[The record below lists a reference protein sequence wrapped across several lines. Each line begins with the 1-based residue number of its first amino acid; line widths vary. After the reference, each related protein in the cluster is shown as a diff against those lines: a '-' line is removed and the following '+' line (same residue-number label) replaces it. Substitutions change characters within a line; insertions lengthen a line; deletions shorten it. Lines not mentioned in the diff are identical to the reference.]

1 VDAGIWV
8 GLGIIA
14 AVLLWFR
21 HLAKDRTPPARY
33 RLRQQGKWRL
43 GWRIGPFWFL

>member
-14 AVLLWFR
+14 LILLWFR
-21 HLAKDRTPPARY
+21 RLAKDRTPPARY
-33 RLRQQGKWRL
+33 RLRHQNKWRL